1 MIQLHKW
8 FPFVFP
14 SPRDLK
20 AEAVERRIE
29 RIEYEHHLE
38 VEAQKMRKKVEE
50 FDLELYNKR
59 ARENV
64 IDLEIFANKRHFDK
78 FV

>member
-1 MIQLHKW
+1 MMQIHKW

-14 SPRDLK
+14 SPRDIK
-20 AEAVERRIE
+20 ADAVESRIE
-29 RIEYEHHLE
+29 RIEHEHHLE
-38 VEAQKMRKKVEE
+38 VEAQKMRKKVDDY
-50 FDLELYNKR
+50 DLELYNKR

-64 IDLEIFANKRHFDK
+64 IDIEIFGNKRHFDK

>member
-1 MIQLHKW
+1 VH
-8 FPFVFP
+8 P
-14 SPRDLK
+14 SPRDIR
-20 AEAVERRIE
+20 AEAIEKRLE
-29 RIEYEHHLE
+29 RIEYEHRLE
-38 VEAQKMRKKVEE
+38 VEAQKMRKKVEA